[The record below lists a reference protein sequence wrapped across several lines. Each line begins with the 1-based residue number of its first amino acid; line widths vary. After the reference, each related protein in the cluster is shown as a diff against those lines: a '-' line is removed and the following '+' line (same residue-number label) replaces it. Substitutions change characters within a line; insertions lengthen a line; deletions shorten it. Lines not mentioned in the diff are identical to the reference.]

1 MAKMHELKIGDVV
14 ELTVPVETAPA
25 GARGGV
31 TDLLDDGIVIVEVT
45 TLPLEPIL
53 DRIVFVDPGTL
64 RILEPAQART

>member
-1 MAKMHELKIGDVV
+1 MHELEVGDVV

-31 TDLLDDGIVIVEVT
+31 TDLLDDGKVIVEIT

-53 DRIVFVDPGTL
+53 DRIIFVSPETL
-64 RILEPAQART
+64 RIIEPIRARA